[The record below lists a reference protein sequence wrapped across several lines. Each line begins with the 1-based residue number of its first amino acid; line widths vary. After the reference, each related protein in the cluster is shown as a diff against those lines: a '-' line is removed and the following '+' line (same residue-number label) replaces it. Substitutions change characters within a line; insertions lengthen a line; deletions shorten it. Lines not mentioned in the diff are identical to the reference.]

1 MKSKM
6 LRNAISDKGLIC
18 LLSFWFTLLY
28 PQSAQTPNPKTQ
40 DVQVKKG
47 QEWIRRGEEGTAKQY
62 LRYRLLPSSS
72 NP

>member
-47 QEWIRRGEEGTAKQY
+47 QEWIRRGRGGYCEAVFEI
-62 LRYRLLPSSS
+62 
-72 NP
+72 